1 MQKNKQL
8 DASYRAADRGAMT
21 IVLIFLA
28 LLALAWTSQ
37 RFGADTR
44 SGPEWSM
51 GSLLRQRPQATP
63 TGSSARRR

>member
-1 MQKNKQL
+1 
-8 DASYRAADRGAMT
+8 MT

-51 GSLLRQRPQATP
+51 GSLLRQRPQAAP
-63 TGSSARRR
+63 TGNSARRP